1 MSQLKYENNIL
12 RFENIDI
19 DEIAKTHQTPF
30 YCYSKNML
38 TNNFNNFNNVFLDL
52 NYKICFS
59 LKSNSNLTLL
69 RILASLGA
77 GADVVSEWEFKKAIE
92 AGIPAEK
99 IVFSGIGKNENEI
112 RYAIANNCFQINVES
127 LAELKKIN
135 QIAKDLGKVQN
146 IGIRINP
153 DVQSD
158 THEKI
163 TTGSLENKFG
173 ISVNETLDIFNRIN
187 EFSSLSI
194 TAIAFHIGSNI
205 KDLSPF
211 KHSFEVAKHLI
222 DKIQLNYET
231 LKTIDVGGGISP
243 EDRNFTFEDYYNL
256 LITYFGKDKFNFIFE
271 PGRLIAAD
279 AGILV
284 SKVLYNKITEGKKF
298 IIIDAGMNDMM
309 RPALYDA
316 EHEILTSKLNDSD
329 HNIQTEIVGPI
340 CETSDKF
347 IKTDKF
353 ANIED
358 GDYVVIKNVGAY
370 GSTMSSNYNAR
381 PFIEELLIDKEE
393 IQIIRKKQSFGDFI
407 KNEL

>member
-1 MSQLKYENNIL
+1 MSELKYENNIL
-12 RFENIDI
+12 RFENISV
-19 DEIAKTHQTPF
+19 DEISEKHQTPF
-30 YCYSKNML
+30 YCYSKGVL
-38 TNNFNNFNNVFLDL
+38 TNNYNNFNNIFSDLD
-52 NYKICFS
+52 YKICFS

-77 GADVVSEWEFKKAIE
+77 GADVVSEWEFKKAIK
-92 AGIPAEK
+92 AGIPPQK

-112 RYAIANNCFQINVES
+112 RHAIANDCFQINVES

-135 QIAKDLGKVQN
+135 QIAEGIGKVQN

-173 ISVNETLDIFNRIN
+173 ISVNETLEIFNKTK

-211 KHSFEVAKHLI
+211 KNSFEVAKNLI
-222 DKIQLNYET
+222 DKIQLNYSS

-243 EDRNFTFEDYYNL
+243 EVRNFSFKDYYDV
-256 LITYFGKDKFNFIFE
+256 LISYFDKEKFNFIFE

-284 SKVLYNKITEGKKF
+284 SKVLYTKISEGKKF

-329 HNIQTEIVGPI
+329 HNIETEIVGPI
-340 CETSDKF
+340 CESSDKF
-347 IKTDKF
+347 MRTTKF
-353 ANIED
+353 ANIEE
-358 GDYVVIKNVGAY
+358 GDNVVIKNVGAY

-393 IQIIRKKQSFGDFI
+393 IQIIRKKQSFEDFI

>member
-173 ISVNETLDIFNRIN
+173 ISVNETLDIFNRID

-205 KDLSPF
+205 
-211 KHSFEVAKHLI
+211 
-222 DKIQLNYET
+222 QT
-231 LKTIDVGGGISP
+231 
-243 EDRNFTFEDYYNL
+243 RNVHF
-256 LITYFGKDKFNFIFE
+256 
-271 PGRLIAAD
+271 
-279 AGILV
+279 
-284 SKVLYNKITEGKKF
+284 
-298 IIIDAGMNDMM
+298 
-309 RPALYDA
+309 
-316 EHEILTSKLNDSD
+316 
-329 HNIQTEIVGPI
+329 
-340 CETSDKF
+340 
-347 IKTDKF
+347 
-353 ANIED
+353 
-358 GDYVVIKNVGAY
+358 
-370 GSTMSSNYNAR
+370 
-381 PFIEELLIDKEE
+381 
-393 IQIIRKKQSFGDFI
+393 
-407 KNEL
+407 